1 MENEVMR
8 QLLLISMPV
17 TDYPDELRSC
27 SIKVVNVE
35 YDAGTG
41 KSPWPPEGTDHSSYA
56 QV

>member
-1 MENEVMR
+1 MR
-8 QLLLISMPV
+8 QLLLISMLV

-27 SIKVVNVE
+27 SIKVVDVE
-35 YDAGTG
+35 YDAETG